1 MNECYNIVVVVKVAT
16 AVRGGE
22 SRTAIS
28 DRALVLGKGVSKNQ
42 IAVAIAARLFFLTA
56 VAISIA
62 TRPFKFRE
70 ISVSNST
77 RSFVSSIHSLVFM
90 SGVTPNTIP

>member
-1 MNECYNIVVVVKVAT
+1 MNECYNIVVLVKVAT

-22 SRTAIS
+22 SRTANS
-28 DRALVLGKGVSKNQ
+28 DRALVLGGGGVSENQ
-42 IAVAIAARLFFLTA
+42 IAVVTAARLFFQTA
-56 VAISIA
+56 VAIAIA

-77 RSFVSSIHSLVFM
+77 SSFVSSIHSFV
-90 SGVTPNTIP
+90 